1 MTRDFVLS
9 AAQRWTVLAIYLLTA
24 FKLSFPRSKTYFSA
38 LSAIQFLPPYFW
50 KFGVN
55 SKSLSRYFLSLH
67 HFCFKIFCC
76 LRGKLLFIVPLKLL
90 KRTTMNKVK
99 VRPFYWQKPMTEQ
112 IGTASLLCTPCNW
125 WVGLDN
131 HTRLHIGWV
140 HIEVIFVCMHHMI
153 SKTNLQAF
161 IKKCKDVVALVGCL
175 FVFFRNNFDKIYGSQ
190 RVIIISTMYKKII
203 LFFKSL

>member
-1 MTRDFVLS
+1 
-9 AAQRWTVLAIYLLTA
+9 
-24 FKLSFPRSKTYFSA
+24 
-38 LSAIQFLPPYFW
+38 
-50 KFGVN
+50 
-55 SKSLSRYFLSLH
+55 
-67 HFCFKIFCC
+67 
-76 LRGKLLFIVPLKLL
+76 
-90 KRTTMNKVK
+90 
-99 VRPFYWQKPMTEQ
+99 MTEQ
-112 IGTASLLCTPCNW
+112 IGTASLLWTPCNW

-203 LFFKSL
+203 LFFIALKLSRQKNYLDHILSSPRKFSIFCQIHVDDDHWHWLVNQSCPRSWSSCFCSSSSLTKLFWNPLDSFGFLFFPHSIIPVTWNPRKAICVLGNVVKKY